1 MKGQT
6 CVVGVIS
13 DTHGLLR
20 PEVLDHFAGVEHI
33 VHAGDVGP
41 PSIIADLETVAPVT
55 AVWGNT
61 DGFEIRSR
69 VPEVGK
75 TEVCGSAILVVHGH
89 RLGSPDPRLLAEAYP
104 QGDIV
109 IFGHTHRRTSEWV
122 GGRLFL
128 NPGSAGAPR
137 FGQPASLA
145 LLVLGSGSPQV
156 RFIDL

>member
-1 MKGQT
+1 MET
-6 CVVGVIS
+6 ACTVGVIS

-20 PEVLDHFAGVEHI
+20 PEVFDHFAGVAHI

-41 PSIIADLETVAPVT
+41 PSILADLETLAPVT

-69 VPEVGK
+69 VPEIGK

-89 RLGSPDPRLLAEAYP
+89 RVGSPNPRLLAEAYP

-109 IFGHTHRRTSEWV
+109 IFGHTHRPVAEWI

-137 FGQPASLA
+137 FGLSPSVA
-145 LLVLGSGSPQV
+145 LLTLGATSPQV
-156 RFIDL
+156 RFIEL